1 MKSIAQVKR
10 DRVMNSWFDS
20 GISAGMISDTGE
32 NSESV
37 SKSDG
42 TNLNLEDEEE
52 SLKMQSTFLHKNE
65 KHFWRHFHKLMVNSV
80 LI

>member
-1 MKSIAQVKR
+1 
-10 DRVMNSWFDS
+10 MNSWFYS
-20 GISAGMISDTGE
+20 GITAAMISDTGE

-52 SLKMQSTFLHKNE
+52 SLKMQSTFLPKNE
-65 KHFWRHFHKLMVNSV
+65 KHFFGGIFTN
-80 LI
+80 